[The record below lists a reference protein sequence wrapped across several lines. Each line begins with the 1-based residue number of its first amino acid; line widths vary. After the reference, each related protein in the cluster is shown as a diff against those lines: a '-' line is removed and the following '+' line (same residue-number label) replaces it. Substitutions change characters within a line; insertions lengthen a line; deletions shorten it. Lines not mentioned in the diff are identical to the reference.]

1 VEKLKLVNRK
11 DRKRKQVE
19 EERDNEDKEEI
30 GKEIKK
36 EEALTEQCR
45 KLS

>member
-1 VEKLKLVNRK
+1 LVDRK
-11 DRKRKQVE
+11 DRKRKQVY
-19 EERDNEDKEEI
+19 EERGSEDKEET

-36 EEALTEQCR
+36 EEKRTEQCR

>member
-1 VEKLKLVNRK
+1 LVDRK
-11 DRKRKQVE
+11 DRKEKQVE
-19 EERDNEDKEEI
+19 EERDNEDKEKI

-36 EEALTEQCR
+36 EEAIPEQCR

>member
-1 VEKLKLVNRK
+1 LVDRK
-11 DRKRKQVE
+11 DRKKKQVE

-36 EEALTEQCR
+36 EEAISEQCR